1 VRLSRGRA
9 GLDGGSVARESVLG
23 SSKAP
28 PPSLL
33 RPSPNPHAPLS
44 KPPSP
49 SAAPRHNP
57 TPLLPMWPPPSTY
70 LGHTHA
76 IYPDPYTLAA
86 YIAAASNYLGQ
97 PPPPSG
103 LQAPTGA
110 ASPYSPPYAHP
121 NSHSNYASACTQY
134 LSDAGPV
141 GYRYDAARASAA
153 AAAANDVYG
162 SSFSAGTVCVC
173 VCVCVCC
180 PSRCG
185 A

>member
-57 TPLLPMWPPPSTY
+57 TPLLPI
-70 LGHTHA
+70 LCLRRLRGG
-76 IYPDPYTLAA
+76 TLAILPEHEPHLTGGGLTA
-86 YIAAASNYLGQ
+86 WSPLLVQ
-97 PPPPSG
+97 PAPKEAVPRQGAVHAHVKPQQLTLAQHARGGTPQRAVHTLPP
-103 LQAPTGA
+103 
-110 ASPYSPPYAHP
+110 
-121 NSHSNYASACTQY
+121 N
-134 LSDAGPV
+134 
-141 GYRYDAARASAA
+141 R
-153 AAAANDVYG
+153 
-162 SSFSAGTVCVC
+162 
-173 VCVCVCC
+173 
-180 PSRCG
+180 
-185 A
+185 